1 MMTIDIKVTAELN
14 QEVAIPKRNTGLIL
28 LGLLEYPVRKYNN
41 IGLVQLFCRVAPI
54 GVSIILIVE
63 FDFPY
68 DCIWISQLLM
78 AQPVVKKER

>member
-41 IGLVQLFCRVAPI
+41 IGLVQKFCRVAHNLELNN
-54 GVSIILIVE
+54 SNN
-63 FDFPY
+63 
-68 DCIWISQLLM
+68 
-78 AQPVVKKER
+78 